1 MTTIQAYN
9 PHAIPE
15 GLDLPEP
22 PPPLTPPAPAT
33 GPTVAEHARTMVAA
47 HSAGALATLSADGN
61 PWASLATYGCLPDGS
76 PVFMLSTLAEHGRNV
91 ARDPRASLVVAE
103 AWTDQE
109 PLAHGRVTLVGS
121 MERPTGEFAEHARD
135 AHLKAVP
142 SAAAYES
149 FGDFSLW
156 VLRVERVR
164 WVGGYGRMDSAGAAE
179 YAAAQ
184 PDPTRPAAQA
194 AAAHLNDDHADALLN
209 IARALAGYPDATHA
223 RCTGIDRYGLELAI
237 ETPRGKAPARVAF
250 AQPVN
255 DAAGLR
261 EATVELARRARGEV
275 TR

>member
-1 MTTIQAYN
+1 MTTLQTYN
-9 PHAIPE
+9 PHQVPE
-15 GLDLPEP
+15 NVDLPEP
-22 PPPLTPPAPAT
+22 PPPLSPPAPAT
-33 GPTVAEHARTMVAA
+33 GPTVAEYARTLVEA
-47 HSAGALATLSADGN
+47 HSAGALATLSSDGN
-61 PWASLATYGCLPDGS
+61 PWASLVSYGSLADGS

-103 AWTDQE
+103 AWNDQE
-109 PLAHGRVTLVGS
+109 PLAHGRVTLVGKV
-121 MERPTGEFAEHARD
+121 ERPTGEAAELARE

-179 YAAAQ
+179 YAAAE
-184 PDPTRPAAQA
+184 PDPTRPAAA
-194 AAAHLNDDHADALLN
+194 AAVAHLNEDHADALLN
-209 IARALAGYPDATHA
+209 IARALAGYPDATLA

-250 AQPVN
+250 AAPVGE
-255 DAAGLR
+255 AAGLR
-261 EATVELARRARGEV
+261 EATVELSRRARGEAA
-275 TR
+275 